1 MIKENEVRKKRIP
14 NSEYAAQIA
23 RLFKEKSC
31 ERITFRVYGYS
42 MRPFIENGRD
52 QVELVPPQKPQIGQV
67 VFAEVAPKTYA
78 LHRIIRIDGNIITM
92 RGDGNRLSQT
102 ESFTADKIIG
112 TASAFIRKGKRI
124 GTDSRKWR
132 IYSRI
137 WEFLKPIRRV
147 LLAIY
152 SRTSK
157 IINL

>member
-1 MIKENEVRKKRIP
+1 MRKENEVRKKRIP
-14 NSEYAAQIA
+14 NSEYAAQIV

-78 LHRIIRIDGNIITM
+78 LHRIIGIDGNIITM

-124 GTDSRKWR
+124 ETDSRKWR

>member
-1 MIKENEVRKKRIP
+1 
-14 NSEYAAQIA
+14 
-23 RLFKEKSC
+23 
-31 ERITFRVYGYS
+31 

-67 VFAEVAPKTYA
+67 VFAEVAPKIYA
-78 LHRIIRIDGNIITM
+78 LHRIIGIDGNVITM

-124 GTDSRKWR
+124 ETDSRQWR
-132 IYSRI
+132 VYSRI